1 MLIPRVIPCLLIKN
15 SSLVKTIKF
24 KKNNYIGDPVN
35 TIRIFNNCE
44 VDELILLDIT
54 ATKKKRKPNF
64 ELIKKIAGE
73 CFMPLTYGGGIKNIE
88 DAKKIFHIGVEKIVI
103 CTHAVENPNFVQ
115 QISSIFGSQSIV
127 ISIDVKNESDKTYK
141 VYTNSGEKMTN
152 LNPVEFAYQ
161 MEKMGAGEIFL
172 NSIDKDGTMKGYD
185 FDLIKKVSEAITVP
199 LIACGG
205 AGHIDDCVK
214 AIKAGA
220 SAVAAGSIFVYQ
232 GLNRAVLINY
242 PARNELE
249 NILLNFVN

>member
-24 KKNNYIGDPVN
+24 KKNNYIGDPIN

-54 ATKKKRKPNF
+54 ATKEKRKPNF

-88 DAKKIFHIGVEKIVI
+88 DAKKIFHLGVEKIVI
-103 CTHAVENPNFVQ
+103 CTYAVENPNFVQ

-127 ISIDVKNESDKTYK
+127 ISIDVKKEDDKTKTYK
-141 VYTNSGEKMTN
+141 VYTNGGGKTTK
-152 LNPVEFAYQ
+152 LDPIAFAVK
-161 MEKMGAGEIFL
+161 MEKMKAGEILL
-172 NSIDKDGTMKGYD
+172 NSIDKDGTMEGYD
-185 FDLIKKVSEAITVP
+185 LDLIKKVSEAITVP

-205 AGHIDDCVK
+205 AGHIEDCVK

-220 SAVAAGSIFVYQ
+220 SAVAAGSIFVYH

-242 PARNELE
+242 PERNELE
-249 NILLNFVN
+249 NILC